1 MTWIAV
7 SNSLGTARDRQRSG
21 VKRPDN
27 VIPLLGRVVVVRL
40 QRGLC
45 QYQGGQDARL
55 AGRVNVC
62 EWLINVVR
70 NDRRKVTGTPEPNGA
85 SQVVS
90 LPHRGTLPLCDRR
103 KDHTHPRRV
112 VQTELGKPDTVP
124 IDFVSLGR
132 NAVRGS
138 VAVAGRGGRKK
149 RMPCCNGADTGLQQV
164 RRRKS
169 CPLPTGLHR
178 EMTGTTPNRRTA
190 RKSILTSECLR
201 LPASGICGKP
211 FDWRHVERIVRGM
224 PVGIAK
230 VI

>member
-7 SNSLGTARDRQRSG
+7 SNSLGTARGRQRSG

-27 VIPLLGRVVVVRL
+27 VIPRMGRVAVVRL

-70 NDRRKVTGTPEPNGA
+70 SDRRKVTDTPGPNGG
-85 SQVVS
+85 SQVVP
-90 LPHRGTLPLCDRR
+90 LHRGDTLPSCDRR
-103 KDHTHPRRV
+103 TDHTHPRRV

-132 NAVRGS
+132 NAARGS
-138 VAVAGRGGRKK
+138 VAVAGRGCRKK
-149 RMPCCNGADTGLQQV
+149 RMPCCNGADTGLTQV

-178 EMTGTTPNRRTA
+178 EMTGTTPNKRTA
-190 RKSILTSECLR
+190 
-201 LPASGICGKP
+201 
-211 FDWRHVERIVRGM
+211 
-224 PVGIAK
+224 
-230 VI
+230 

>member
-27 VIPLLGRVVVVRL
+27 VIPRMGRVVVVRL

-62 EWLINVVR
+62 EWLINVVKS
-70 NDRRKVTGTPEPNGA
+70 DRRKVTDTPGPNGA

-90 LPHRGTLPLCDRR
+90 FHGGDTLPSCDRR
-103 KDHTHPRRV
+103 IDHTHPRRV

-132 NAVRGS
+132 NAARGS
-138 VAVAGRGGRKK
+138 DAVAGRGGWKK

-190 RKSILTSECLR
+190 
-201 LPASGICGKP
+201 
-211 FDWRHVERIVRGM
+211 
-224 PVGIAK
+224 
-230 VI
+230 